1 MKKFF
6 LIFIL
11 LAIMVSGFAQHPLGE
26 SQLLIGNGYFKPK
39 LQEGDGTWRYVE
51 ARIIPGQNNNIRA
64 GLYFSAIEVGS
75 RIEGFKHHS
84 TEFGIGL
91 ALNFTLTPGWKYEK
105 HGWGN
110 LGYKKSKSEGSIRQ
124 TNGLFQSSQE
134 DDLIFLTG
142 GIIFRNTLEAFP
154 FVRQKVSM
162 EYQQAL
168 KSKYVGKWEGETIL
182 TQPWDNERFKLAF
195 ENAIAKINLSWQHET
210 HLLPAIYLAYSHEK
224 GNSKDYGAIGAVLT
238 LAKGEYGKEMINL
251 SYQSK
256 FDLAGKDRIN
266 ILQVDI
272 NILSFFNN

>member
-142 GIIFRNTLEAFP
+142 GIIFRNTLETFP
-154 FVRQKVSM
+154 FVRHKVSL

-168 KSKYVGKWEGETIL
+168 KSNYVGKWEGDTIL
-182 TQPWDNERFKLAF
+182 TQPWDNERFKLSF
-195 ENAIAKINLSWQHET
+195 ENAIAKINLSWQHEV

-266 ILQVDI
+266 MIQVDI